1 MRRSRLHED
10 RNSPESESTVIN
22 RNKESRWDPTIYK
35 PSVFYGNLAELFAK
49 LRQGLGSQLNRYL
62 ALLKL
67 FSKQSLSTY
76 ELSKAVEK
84 LLSSELLTIH
94 DEFVG
99 LLSESCQLST
109 VSRSVEEIF
118 NGRKSRDSRKGYIPH
133 ISTINALLILRSLEN
148 GWAAPDP
155 SAGQLLGDAVKT
167 MLADRID
174 AAVHVRKKPILDG
187 IGLRSGFQPVYDNS
201 IERKHSIHHITA
213 ADLYESFSDNGHFLG
228 AETPNLLRMKCHSN
242 FYEKLK
248 SSLSKTQVVNGQARP
263 HEITVPF
270 VPECDRV
277 EEATVFESFCNVT
290 CVAAYANIFINAVN
304 NYSIFSGPIHA
315 TSGKSSLP
323 GTSSRVTFWEPDIV
337 SVEDMGPHSSKEIG
351 PLKDKRAK
359 RKRVDMFESSSDAV
373 SITKIAAR
381 KSAKLDLSAHP
392 SSVLDLSSGGSI
404 SDDIEATSVVKRRP
418 FSPSMIGRRRTHF
431 SLPSSMS
438 ARDRNLHTRHSN
450 ARKIVTIEISSD
462 EEMEDEEEP
471 LTMQESQLASE
482 SRKLIKSMESSMS
495 KSRGRKSHRGRP
507 AGAAVSS
514 LDRDAMQKAQAII
527 EAWRLSSYEV
537 VPDEVDLSLSERNQ
551 QKTNRSHRGSLDSIP
566 MSADMP
572 ESSHEKVSRS
582 KTQRRARTL
591 PSTKANKNDLPI
603 ETTQQKGDDF
613 LSPES
618 SQTRAAGKDRAAPS
632 PAGAGDERAESS
644 QTTQDVELA
653 SQVSPLGTQENS
665 QKQHVRGRKPKK
677 VIESVASEHFDTP
690 RSLKSAES
698 FPHPETG
705 PIHSSQATASSS
717 LHVAEKPPEVQKTQL
732 DMLTT
737 VAEPRIQTNHPRRG
751 RPPKKVATSIE
762 TKELVS
768 ARPLKSDKIVVSS
781 EVDPMRSP
789 ESSASSPE
797 RPVENVNESQ
807 SSQRVLTQASQLSSS
822 ETQDDSQT
830 RKPRGRKPRRLEES
844 ERHTLD
850 PTRPLRSGK
859 KLGPAK
865 NTESPTSSPERS
877 LDKSSRRRGRPSKLS
892 SPSRLSSSET
902 QDDSHMRHTRRNSSP
917 RRLPSSDTTDRA
929 SKNREQDSSEQDAPR
944 DDVEPVQ
951 TKEAM
956 SRKQKPKFK
965 EPAQLR
971 SANVL
976 SKDLGSSR
984 IEGKKITSE
993 NQKIPERI
1001 RKDGTSSLKASVKRA
1016 PAGKDDERRT
1026 IRSLRS
1032 SSQSSGEEDA
1042 PQMESVAKGRF
1053 HEQAG
1058 KERAKPS
1065 DSAPSNRRSRVED
1078 KLKRHSKK
1086 PDESDEDQID
1096 EPTKSRKMSLRQRD
1110 H

>member
-1 MRRSRLHED
+1 MRRSRLHD
-10 RNSPESESTVIN
+10 GRNSPGTESTVIN
-22 RNKESRWDPTIYK
+22 RNRESRWDPTIYK
-35 PSVFYGNLAELFAK
+35 PAEFYGNLAELFAK

-99 LLSESCQLST
+99 VLSESCQL
-109 VSRSVEEIF
+109 
-118 NGRKSRDSRKGYIPH
+118 KGYVPH

-187 IGLRSGFQPVYDNS
+187 IGFRSGFQPVYDNS
-201 IERKHSIHHITA
+201 IERKHSIHHITT

-263 HEITVPF
+263 EEIPVSF
-270 VPECDRV
+270 VPEREHV
-277 EEATVFESFCNVT
+277 EEATVVESFCNVT

-304 NYSIFSGPIHA
+304 NYSVFSGPIHA
-315 TSGKSSLP
+315 PSGRSSLP

-337 SVEDMGPHSSKEIG
+337 PVEDMGPHSSKEIG

-418 FSPSMIGRRRTHF
+418 FSPSLIGRRRTHF

-438 ARDRNLHTRHSN
+438 ARDRNLHTRPSN
-450 ARKIVTIEISSD
+450 SRKIVTIEISSD

-471 LTMQESQLASE
+471 MTMQESQLASE

-495 KSRGRKSHRGRP
+495 KSRGRKSHRGRS

-514 LDRDAMQKAQAII
+514 LDKDAIQKAQAII

-551 QKTNRSHRGSLDSIP
+551 QKTNRSHHGSLDSIP
-566 MSADMP
+566 MSADIP

-591 PSTKANKNDLPI
+591 PSKKANKNDLCI
-603 ETTQQKGDDF
+603 ETTQQKRDDF

-618 SQTRAAGKDRAAPS
+618 SQNRPAGKDKSVPL
-632 PAGAGDERAESS
+632 PAGVADERAESS
-644 QTTQDVELA
+644 QTTQNVELA
-653 SQVSPLGTQENS
+653 SQVSSSGTHESS

-677 VIESVASEHFDTP
+677 AIESVASEQLDTP
-690 RSLKSAES
+690 RSLKSAEG
-698 FPHPETG
+698 FPHSETG
-705 PIHSSQATASSS
+705 PIHSSQATAPFS
-717 LHVAEKPPEVQKTQL
+717 LHVAEKLPEVQETQH
-732 DMLTT
+732 DTPTT
-737 VAEPRIQTNHPRRG
+737 VAEPRTRTNHPRRG
-751 RPPKKVATSIE
+751 RPPKKVAAPIE
-762 TKELVS
+762 TEELVS
-768 ARPLKSDKIVVSS
+768 ALPLKSDKIVVPS

-797 RPVENVNESQ
+797 RTAENISETL
-807 SSQRVLTQASQLSSS
+807 SSQRVLTQPSQLSSS
-822 ETQDDSQT
+822 ETQEDSQT
-830 RKPRGRKPRRLEES
+830 RKPRGRKPRKLEES

-850 PTRPLRSGK
+850 STRPLRSGK

-877 LDKSSRRRGRPSKLS
+877 LDKSSKRRGRPSKLS
-892 SPSRLSSSET
+892 SPTRLSSSET
-902 QDDSHMRHTRRNSSP
+902 QDDSHMRHSRRNSSP
-917 RRLPSSDTTDRA
+917 QRLPSSDTTDRA
-929 SKNREQDSSEQDAPR
+929 SKNREQDSSEQDTPR
-944 DDVEPVQ
+944 DDVEPIQ
-951 TKEAM
+951 GKEPR
-956 SRKQKPKFK
+956 SRKQRSKF
-965 EPAQLR
+965 EEHAQLR
-971 SANVL
+971 DANVL
-976 SKDLGSSR
+976 SKDLESSR
-984 IEGKKITSE
+984 RGGKKISFG
-993 NQKIPERI
+993 NRIVPERI
-1001 RKDGTSSLKASVKRA
+1001 KKDETSSLKASVKRA

-1026 IRSLRS
+1026 TRSLRS
-1032 SSQSSGEEDA
+1032 SSQSSGEEDS
-1042 PQMESVAKGRF
+1042 PQTGTVARGRF
-1053 HEQAG
+1053 HERAA

-1065 DSAPSNRRSRVED
+1065 DSAPTNRRFRMED
-1078 KLKRHSKK
+1078 KTKRHSKK

-1096 EPTKSRKMSLRQRD
+1096 EPAKSRKMSLRQRD

>member
-22 RNKESRWDPTIYK
+22 RNRESRWDPTIYK
-35 PSVFYGNLAELFAK
+35 PSEFYGNLAELFAK

-62 ALLKL
+62 VLLKL

-84 LLSSELLTIH
+84 LLSSELLSIH

-109 VSRSVEEIF
+109 VLRSVEEIF

-187 IGLRSGFQPVYDNS
+187 IGFRSGFQPVYDNS
-201 IERKHSIHHITA
+201 IERKHSIHHITT

-263 HEITVPF
+263 QEIPVPF
-270 VPECDRV
+270 VPECERV

-304 NYSIFSGPIHA
+304 HYSIFSGPIHA
-315 TSGKSSLP
+315 PSGKSSLP
-323 GTSSRVTFWEPDIV
+323 
-337 SVEDMGPHSSKEIG
+337 
-351 PLKDKRAK
+351 
-359 RKRVDMFESSSDAV
+359 
-373 SITKIAAR
+373 
-381 KSAKLDLSAHP
+381 
-392 SSVLDLSSGGSI
+392 
-404 SDDIEATSVVKRRP
+404 
-418 FSPSMIGRRRTHF
+418 
-431 SLPSSMS
+431 
-438 ARDRNLHTRHSN
+438 
-450 ARKIVTIEISSD
+450 D

-471 LTMQESQLASE
+471 MTLQESQLASE

-514 LDRDAMQKAQAII
+514 LDRDAIQKAQAII

-551 QKTNRSHRGSLDSIP
+551 QKTNRSHPGSLDSIP
-566 MSADMP
+566 MSADTP

-591 PSTKANKNDLPI
+591 PSKKANKNDLPI

-618 SQTRAAGKDRAAPS
+618 SQTRAAGKAKSTPL
-632 PAGAGDERAESS
+632 PAGSADERAESS
-644 QTTQDVELA
+644 QTTQNVELA

-665 QKQHVRGRKPKK
+665 QKQHLRGRKPKK
-677 VIESVASEHFDTP
+677 VIESVASEHLDTP
-690 RSLKSAES
+690 RSVNSAES
-698 FPHPETG
+698 FPHSETG
-705 PIHSSQATASSS
+705 PIHSTQAIAASS
-717 LHVAEKPPEVQKTQL
+717 LHDAEKSPEVQKSQH
-732 DMLTT
+732 DMLTAVT
-737 VAEPRIQTNHPRRG
+737 EPRIRTNHPRRG
-751 RPPKKVATSIE
+751 RPPKKVVTSLE
-762 TKELVS
+762 TKEMAS
-768 ARPLKSDKIVVSS
+768 ARPLKSDKIVVPS

-789 ESSASSPE
+789 ASSASSPE
-797 RPVENVNESQ
+797 RPVENISEAM
-807 SSQRVLTQASQLSSS
+807 SSQRVLTQPSQLSSS
-822 ETQDDSQT
+822 ETQEDSQT
-830 RKPRGRKPRRLEES
+830 RKPRGRKPRKLEES

-850 PTRPLRSGK
+850 STRPLRSSK

-865 NTESPTSSPERS
+865 NTESPNSSPERS

-892 SPSRLSSSET
+892 SPTRLSSSET
-902 QDDSHMRHTRRNSSP
+902 QDDSHMRHSRRNSSP
-917 RRLPSSDTTDRA
+917 KRLPSSDTTDRA
-929 SKNREQDSSEQDAPR
+929 SKNREQDSSEQDAAR
-944 DDVEPVQ
+944 DVVETVQ

-956 SRKQKPKFK
+956 SRKQRPKFK
-965 EPAQLR
+965 EHAQMR
-971 SANVL
+971 GANVL
-976 SKDLGSSR
+976 SKDLERSR
-984 IEGKKITSE
+984 REGKKISLE
-993 NQKIPERI
+993 NRTVPERI
-1001 RKDGTSSLKASVKRA
+1001 KKDETSSLKASVKRA

-1032 SSQSSGEEDA
+1032 SSQSSGEEDV

-1053 HEQAG
+1053 HERVG

-1065 DSAPSNRRSRVED
+1065 DSAPSNRRSRMED
-1078 KLKRHSKK
+1078 KTKRHSKK

-1096 EPTKSRKMSLRQRD
+1096 EPAKSRKMSLRQRD